1 MVTTTRARLQSRPK
15 SIGNS
20 LQEFWQKQGS
30 GLLPPILGI
39 LVFLV
44 VWQLFSSSGLTRLPG
59 PLSLWTEQRT
69 RELLLY
75 PFYDKGG
82 LDKGLFWQ
90 TLASLGRVAK
100 GYTAAAV
107 VGISVGVLVGTN
119 EWLNKAT
126 YPVFQFLRMVAPL
139 AWVPIALVALQQNQ
153 PAAIFVIFITS
164 VWPILINTTEGV
176 RQIPEDYNNVAKVLK
191 LSRKDYYLNV
201 LFPSALPYIFT
212 GLRIAI
218 GLAWLAIIAA
228 EIVMSGI
235 VGIGFF
241 IWDAYQQNYIS
252 EIILAVIYIGGVGLL
267 LDRLI
272 AFLQSKIAPARK

>member
-1 MVTTTRARLQSRPK
+1 MTTTARRVNKQENFLSKFWRK
-15 SIGNS
+15 NS
-20 LQEFWQKQGS
+20 GEII
-30 GLLPPILGI
+30 PPILGI
-39 LVFLV
+39 LGFLAI
-44 VWQLFSSSGLTRLPG
+44 WQLLSSTGLIKLSGPI
-59 PLSLWTEQRT
+59 SIWTDERT

-75 PFYDKGG
+75 PFYDAGG

-90 TLASLGRVAK
+90 TMASLGRVAQ
-100 GYTAAAV
+100 GYSLAAI
-107 VGISVGVLVGTN
+107 VGIGGGILVG
-119 EWLNKAT
+119 LNPILDKALD
-126 YPVFQFLRMVAPL
+126 PLFQFLRMVAPL

-176 RQIPEDYNNVAKVLK
+176 KQIPQDYLNVKRVLK
-191 LSRKDYYLNV
+191 LSNKKFFFKI

-212 GLRIAI
+212 GLRIGI

-252 EIILAVIYIGGVGLL
+252 EILLAVIYIGAVGLI
-267 LDRLI
+267 LDRAIAYLQKLI
-272 AFLQSKIAPARK
+272 APQS

>member
-1 MVTTTRARLQSRPK
+1 MTST
-15 SIGNS
+15 IGNKPTGNS
-20 LQEFWQKQGS
+20 PVDSILSYWKKHS
-30 GLLPPILGI
+30 KDILPPLIGI
-39 LVFLV
+39 LSFLAI
-44 VWQLFSSSGLTRLPG
+44 WQVLSSTGITRLPG
-59 PLSLWTEQRT
+59 PLSVWTNERT
-69 RELLLY
+69 RILLMY
-75 PFYDKGG
+75 PFYDRGG

-90 TLASLGRVAK
+90 TLASLMRVAQ
-100 GYTAAAV
+100 GYSLAAI
-107 VGISVGVLVGTN
+107 VGISTGILVGTN
-119 EWLNKAT
+119 PVIDKALD
-126 YPVFQFLRMVAPL
+126 PIFQFLRMVAPL

-153 PAAIFVIFITS
+153 PAAIFVIFITC
-164 VWPILINTTEGV
+164 VWPILINTKEGV
-176 RQIPEDYNNVAKVLK
+176 KQIPEDYNNVARVLQ
-191 LSRKDYYLNV
+191 LTRKEYYINI

-267 LDRLI
+267 LDRSV
-272 AFLQSKIAPARK
+272 AWLQQVIIPGQK

>member
-1 MVTTTRARLQSRPK
+1 MTTSTRRIKNNQ
-15 SIGNS
+15 GNFIS
-20 LQEFWQKQGS
+20 NFWQKNS
-30 GLLPPILGI
+30 SEIIPPILGI
-39 LVFLV
+39 LGFLII
-44 VWQLFSSSGLTRLPG
+44 WQLCSSIGLTKLPG
-59 PLSLWTEQRT
+59 PLSVWTDERT

-75 PFYDKGG
+75 PFYDAGG

-90 TLASLGRVAK
+90 TMASLGRVAQ
-100 GYTAAAV
+100 GYSLAAL
-107 VGISVGVLVGTN
+107 VGISGGILVG
-119 EWLNKAT
+119 LNPILDKALD
-126 YPVFQFLRMVAPL
+126 PIFQFLRMVAPL

-176 RQIPEDYNNVAKVLK
+176 KQIPQDYLNVKRVLK
-191 LSRKDYYLNV
+191 LSNKKFFFKI

-212 GLRIAI
+212 GLRIGI

-252 EIILAVIYIGGVGLL
+252 EIILAVIYIGAVGLI
-267 LDRLI
+267 LDRAIAYLQKLI
-272 AFLQSKIAPARK
+272 APQS